1 MRKITEKTAGA
12 FVDHRA
18 FSMGNTF
25 TNGKELYLH
34 GNLIARWAKD
44 NQENE
49 VLTIT
54 LAGWNTTTTRERVNG
69 VLDLAGID
77 VRVVQRDFE
86 PCLLSLKSG
95 DLFGISSTD
104 HYGFPVAEY
113 HEAQRLIEQLEM
125 DLAGGAA

>member
-34 GNLIARWAKD
+34 GNLIAKWAD
-44 NQENE
+44 DNE

-54 LAGWNTTTTRERVNG
+54 LAGWNTPTTRERING
-69 VLDLAGID
+69 VLDLANID
-77 VRVVQRDFE
+77 VRVVQRDYE

-95 DLFGISSTD
+95 DVFGISSTD

-113 HEAQRLIEQLEM
+113 HEAQRLIEQLEL
-125 DLAGGAA
+125 DLEKEGA